1 MIGSLMQNS
10 LSETW
15 SSKEQLFPGL
25 WVYRNVIKKELN
37 LSQRLEEEL
46 SLSSLHSW
54 QKAKVGT
61 DKKDSDYR
69 DCFDFKIRKNN
80 FGLSNE
86 YDVLNSI
93 WQDTYDAKNP
103 ALIDYCN
110 MYNIQMNYW
119 EQFNF
124 VKYGPG
130 NYFKEHADHGFS
142 YVATV
147 SMVGYI
153 NEDYVG
159 GELVFPKIG
168 IQVKPKSGDLYIF
181 PSTYL
186 FSHAA
191 MPISEGIKYS
201 IVTMTDYNDDHHGE
215 DFSQLIKKRKQ
226 DKIIKGD

>member
-1 MIGSLMQNS
+1 MQDS

-54 QKAKVGT
+54 QKARVGT
-61 DKKDSDYR
+61 NKKKLDYR
-69 DCFDFKIRKNN
+69 DCFDFKIRKYN
-80 FGLSNE
+80 FADNDE
-86 YDVLNSI
+86 YSSLDLI
-93 WQDTYDAKNP
+93 WQDIYDVKSP
-103 ALIDYCN
+103 ALTDYCN
-110 MYNIQMNYW
+110 MYNIEMNYW

-124 VKYGPG
+124 IKYGPG
-130 NYFKEHADHGFS
+130 NYFKEHSDHGFS

-147 SMVGYI
+147 SMVGYV

-201 IVTMTDYNDDHHGE
+201 IVTMTDYNDNCHGE
-215 DFSQLIKKRKQ
+215 DFGRFIKKRNEEKMT
-226 DKIIKGD
+226 KGD

>member
-1 MIGSLMQNS
+1 MQDS

-54 QKAKVGT
+54 QKARVGT
-61 DKKDSDYR
+61 NKKKLDYR

-80 FGLSNE
+80 FADNDE
-86 YDVLNSI
+86 YSSLDLI
-93 WQDTYDAKNP
+93 WQDIYDVKSP
-103 ALIDYCN
+103 ALTDYCN
-110 MYNIQMNYW
+110 MYNIEMNYW

-124 VKYGPG
+124 IKYGPG
-130 NYFKEHADHGFS
+130 NYFKEHSDHGFS

-147 SMVGYI
+147 SMVGYV

-201 IVTMTDYNDDHHGE
+201 IVTMTDYNDNCHGE
-215 DFSQLIKKRKQ
+215 DFGRFIKKRNEENMT
-226 DKIIKGD
+226 KGD